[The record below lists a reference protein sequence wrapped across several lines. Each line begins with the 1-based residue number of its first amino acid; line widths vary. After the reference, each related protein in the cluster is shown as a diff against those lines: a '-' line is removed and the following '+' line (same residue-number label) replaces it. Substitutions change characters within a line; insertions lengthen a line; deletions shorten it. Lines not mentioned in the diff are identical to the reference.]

1 MTFLYI
7 LAGIGLVGLAWRL
20 AQLGQGARATPART
34 TGAPETVESL
44 LAAGNTIGAIKRLR
58 EETGLGLAEAKAAI
72 DARKGGLR
80 LPTGTHPPAAPA
92 GPSDP
97 AAVAADPLLRD
108 FLNAGNLIAAIRRYR
123 ELTGLGLKESKE
135 AVERLGNGH

>member
-7 LAGIGLVGLAWRL
+7 LAAIGLVGLAWRL

-80 LPTGTHPPAAPA
+80 LPTGTHPPIPPPWPPIPCCATSSMPA
-92 GPSDP
+92 TSSPRSG
-97 AAVAADPLLRD
+97 AT
-108 FLNAGNLIAAIRRYR
+108 GNSRGSGSRNRRR
-123 ELTGLGLKESKE
+123 RSS
-135 AVERLGNGH
+135 AS